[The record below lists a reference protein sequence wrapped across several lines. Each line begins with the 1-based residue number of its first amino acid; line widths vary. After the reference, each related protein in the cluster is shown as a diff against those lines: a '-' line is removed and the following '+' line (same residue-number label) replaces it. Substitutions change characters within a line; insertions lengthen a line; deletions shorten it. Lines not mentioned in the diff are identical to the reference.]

1 MDGQVKRQEIS
12 DYYNTFC
19 EEEKNLRLNIRH
31 YTVFKHLVNSGLK
44 KDHDV
49 LEIGCGFGTVT
60 SLMSKYLKRGSI
72 TATDISAERIASCQR
87 QFKGKANT
95 TFVLTDMSD
104 FKTDKRFDFI
114 VLPDVLE
121 HIPFE
126 AHLALFQLMTLLLKD
141 DGTIFI
147 HIPHPTAIEFLRVHN
162 PSGLQIIDQPI
173 HADTLMQVAYSSG
186 LILKYFNAYSLASS
200 QPDYELV
207 LFNKRTPYKSIDS
220 IPKLTT
226 QWRKTLARI
235 FFLRRG
241 LF

>member
-1 MDGQVKRQEIS
+1 MDGQVKRQDIS

-31 YTVFKHLVNSGLK
+31 YTVFRHLVNSGLK

-72 TATDISAERIASCQR
+72 TATDISAERISSCQR
-87 QFKGKANT
+87 QFKDRTNA

-121 HIPFE
+121 HIPLE
-126 AHLALFQLMTLLLKD
+126 AHAALFSLMSKLLKD
-141 DGTIFI
+141 TGTIFI
-147 HIPHPTAIEFLRVHN
+147 HIPHPTAIEYLRVHN
-162 PSGLQIIDQPI
+162 PKALQIIDQSI
-173 HADTLMQVAYSSG
+173 HSDALLQVAYSSG
-186 LILKYFNAYSLASS
+186 LILKYLKAYSLASH
-200 QPDYELV
+200 QHDYELV
-207 LFNKRTPYKSIDS
+207 LFEKQSPYKSIDT
-220 IPKLTT
+220 IPTFTT
-226 QWRKTLARI
+226 QWRKTMARL
-235 FFLRRG
+235 FFLRKR